1 MPCLANRIRDRRTRT
16 MTPETIKAAFVS
28 LSPIRQTHL
37 LAQLALEWTVY
48 ARGAYPGQ
56 IDEREAGRKLR
67 VFNEVEHT
75 ITGQLAHLVAGDAAR
90 YPDDVMID
98 ILFEK
103 AQQGGCVGELARAF
117 EW

>member
-1 MPCLANRIRDRRTRT
+1 
-16 MTPETIKAAFVS
+16 MTPENIKASF
-28 LSPIRQTHL
+28 LDLPPTRQTQL

-56 IDEREAGRKLR
+56 VDEREAARKLP

-75 ITGQLAHLVAGDAAR
+75 ITGQLAHLVVGDLAR
-90 YPDDVMID
+90 YPDDVLID

-103 AQQGGCVGELARAF
+103 AQQGGCAGELARAF
-117 EW
+117 EWSFSRN